1 MKMTRAQ
8 ALLVLEEEDGATAN
22 EMKQAYKK
30 LALKW
35 YTSLF
40 NVLVP
45 QLAITIFRLLMLLR
59 SQANFSDTGY
69 LVMGIQFCPV
79 EAKHNCSRGEV

>member
-8 ALLVLEEEDGATAN
+8 ALLVLEEEDGATAD
-22 EMKQAYKK
+22 EIKQAYKK

-35 YTSLF
+35 YTSLV
-40 NVLVP
+40 NILVP
-45 QLAITIFRLLMLLR
+45 QLAITIFRLLMWLR
-59 SQANFSDTGY
+59 SQANFSDTDY

-79 EAKHNCSRGEV
+79 EAQHSCSRGEV